1 MKSKHTARENDEFL
15 KIRSLQKRDRLNIF
29 VFFLI
34 IILLLQFLGGCF
46 LSLFFISTNWLIYVA
61 YGNVSFGTS

>member
-29 VFFLI
+29 VFFII

-46 LSLFFISTNWLIYVA
+46 LFLFFISTNWLIYVA
-61 YGNVSFGTS
+61 YGNVSFGTC

>member
-29 VFFLI
+29 AFFII

-46 LSLFFISTNWLIYVA
+46 LFLFFISANWLIYIA

>member
-29 VFFLI
+29 VFFII

-46 LSLFFISTNWLIYVA
+46 LFLFFISTN
-61 YGNVSFGTS
+61 